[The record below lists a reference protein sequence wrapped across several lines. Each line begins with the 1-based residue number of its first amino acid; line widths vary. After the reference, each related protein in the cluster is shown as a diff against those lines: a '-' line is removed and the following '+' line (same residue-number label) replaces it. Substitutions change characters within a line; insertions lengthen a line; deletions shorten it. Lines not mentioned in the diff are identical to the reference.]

1 MYPRQASTKAG
12 RAASGWAL
20 HSFHIGRIEPRPPC
34 PVFVLRRMSVSFT
47 LPNQPAIRVPVE
59 ETGLRAGSFFR
70 DAPCQDAEFGFAPVL
85 HELPRGFVNGV
96 PKRPNQ
102 TAACASVFACVNPD
116 RHVSVIVGGR
126 QVDAHADFHC
136 YRFFFVG
143 VGSPPWL
150 FVCLLQ
156 SGQQIRLQTKT
167 TRPWPTPLVRAIRY
181 AARLGLGSDN
191 SPGPARH
198 GQHAAHPAHDVSCNL
213 DAGAQGCQRKESGS
227 TCRDPA
233 SAGSDS
239 DG

>member
-59 ETGLRAGSFFR
+59 ETGLKAGSFFR

-102 TAACASVFACVNPD
+102 TAACASVVACVNPD
-116 RHVSVIVGGR
+116 RHVSVSAVGVR

-136 YRFFFVG
+136 YRFFWGG
-143 VGSPPWL
+143 VGSPLVCL
-150 FVCLLQ
+150 FVCFN
-156 SGQQIRLQTKT
+156 
-167 TRPWPTPLVRAIRY
+167 P
-181 AARLGLGSDN
+181 
-191 SPGPARH
+191 
-198 GQHAAHPAHDVSCNL
+198 
-213 DAGAQGCQRKESGS
+213 E
-227 TCRDPA
+227 
-233 SAGSDS
+233 SDS
-239 DG
+239 DERQPAHGRHHWCALSGTRHA